1 MSKENGSLMGYV
13 VGGSVDKGID
23 IRLDSSSPVEDIRLG
38 SYVTIQGRSQR
49 FFGMITGINLETTD
63 PSLRS
68 TPPDPSDE
76 LVNSVISST
85 SAYTIVTVTPEL
97 VIGGDPLAIID
108 GPQSA
113 RTIPPH
119 FSPAFQASSEDIRTV
134 FGTEDDRRI
143 WVGNPLDMQDTRIHL
158 DLGELVKRSNGVF
171 GKSGTGKSFL
181 TRILLAG
188 ILQKQAA
195 VNLVFDMHS
204 EYGWQG
210 SNEGNTAVKGLKQL
224 FPSKVAVFSLDPKSS
239 RRRGIS
245 PDVGVEIGYKDI
257 EPEDIEML
265 AEALNITP
273 QGVTAVYDVVKHF
286 GQDSWLKEFL
296 DLDRDG
302 LDNISRAISQNFQ
315 VLFTLHRRLRILKR
329 MGFISAT
336 TNDDAVQRI
345 LEYIDKEM
353 HVVLEFGSY
362 GNQIAAYVLVANLLT
377 RRIHEKYVELT
388 EKAMGNQSIEPK
400 PLVITVE
407 EAHRFLTPGIASQT
421 IFGTIAR
428 EMRKYKVTL
437 LIVDQ
442 RPSGIDDEILSQL
455 GTRFT
460 YPLDNERDIDSVL
473 AGARDARKL
482 KAVLSTLG
490 SQQQALI
497 FGHSIPMP
505 VVIRTRDYGTEESYQ
520 YFGDVSSSKSIEEL
534 EQDKR
539 DLFG

>member
-1 MSKENGSLMGYV
+1 MNEENGSLMGYV
-13 VGGSVDKGID
+13 VGGSVDKGIE
-23 IRLDSSSPVEDIRLG
+23 IKLDPSSPIEDVRLG

-68 TPPDPSDE
+68 TPPDPLDE
-76 LVNSVISST
+76 LVSSVISST

-97 VIGGDPLAIID
+97 VIGGDALAIID

-158 DLGELVKRSNGVF
+158 DLEELVKRSNGVF

-224 FPSKVAVFSLDPKSS
+224 FPSKVAVFSLDPESS
-239 RRRGIS
+239 SRRGIS
-245 PDVGVEIGYKDI
+245 PDVEVKIGYKDI

-273 QGVTAVYDVVKHF
+273 QGVTAVYDVVKNF

-296 DLDRDG
+296 ELDRDG
-302 LDNISRAISQNFQ
+302 LSDLADTTTQNFQ
-315 VLFTLHRRLRILKR
+315 VLFTLHRRLRILNR
-329 MGFISAT
+329 MGFMSAKAP
-336 TNDDAVQRI
+336 DDAVRRI
-345 LEYIDKEM
+345 LEYIDKGV

-377 RRIHEKYVELT
+377 RRIHERYVERT

-442 RPSGIDDEILSQL
+442 RPSGIDDEVLSQL

-482 KAVLSTLG
+482 KSVLSTLG

-497 FGHSIPMP
+497 FGHSVPMP
-505 VVIRTRDYGTEESYQ
+505 VVIRTRDYGTDESYS
-520 YFGDVSSSKSIEEL
+520 YFGDPSSSRSKEEL

>member
-1 MSKENGSLMGYV
+1 MNEENGSLMGYV
-13 VGGSVDKGID
+13 VGGSIDKGIE
-23 IRLDSSSPVEDIRLG
+23 IRLDSSFPIEDVRLG

-49 FFGMITGINLETTD
+49 FFGMITDINLETTD

-68 TPPDPSDE
+68 TPPDPLDE
-76 LVNSVISST
+76 LVSSVISST
-85 SAYTIVTVTPEL
+85 SAYAIVTVTPEL

-119 FSPAFQASSEDIRTV
+119 FSPAFQASPEDIRTV

-158 DLGELVKRSNGVF
+158 DLEELVKRSNGVF

-210 SNEGNTAVKGLKQL
+210 SSEGNTAVKGLKQL
-224 FPSKVAVFSLDPKSS
+224 FPSKVAVFSLDSESS

-245 PDVGVEIGYKDI
+245 PDVEVKIGYKDI

-265 AEALNITP
+265 AETLNITP
-273 QGVTAVYDVVKHF
+273 QGVTAVYDIVRKF
-286 GQDSWLKEFL
+286 GQDNWLNEFL
-296 DLDRDG
+296 ELDRDG
-302 LDNISRAISQNFQ
+302 LSDLADTTQQNFQ
-315 VLFTLHRRLRILKR
+315 VLFTLHRRLRGLGR

-336 TNDDAVQRI
+336 TADDAVRRI
-345 LEYIDKEM
+345 LDYIDKGV

-377 RRIHEKYVELT
+377 RRIHNMYVSRT
-388 EKAMGNQSIEPK
+388 ERAMGNQSIEPT

-442 RPSGIDDEILSQL
+442 RPSGIDDEVLSQL

-497 FGHSIPMP
+497 FGHSVPMP
-505 VVIRTRDYGTEESYQ
+505 VVIRTRDYGTAESYS
-520 YFGDVSSSKSIEEL
+520 YFGDLNVSRSKEEL